1 MNINETRSRI
11 KSRVWQNI
19 AQARLDLQAVPKE
32 SLDDL
37 LDIIINTVLLEL
49 DDELGNNVSVNKKM
63 VALDDQD
70 DEQILWEGRP
80 LLSLNTQY
88 IVTNER
94 IRIVEGILGKSREDI
109 ELVRVQDIDQSQ
121 NLSERMLNIGDI
133 TIRSHDPSHPSVVLR
148 NIKDPV
154 NVHEILRRAVLK
166 ARDKHRLIY
175 RENM

>member
-11 KSRVWQNI
+11 KTRVWQNI

-37 LDIIINTVLLEL
+37 VDIITNAALLEL
-49 DDELGNNVSVNKKM
+49 DDELGNDVSANKKM
-63 VALDDQD
+63 VTLNDKD

-80 LLSLNTQY
+80 FLSLNTQY

-109 ELVRVQDIDQSQ
+109 ELVRIQDIDQSQ
-121 NLSERMLNIGDI
+121 NLSERMLNLGDI
-133 TIRSHDPSHPSVVLR
+133 TIRSHDPSNPSIILR

-166 ARDKHRLIY
+166 AREKHRLIY